1 MTGNDTLDLGN
12 PTRTRKEP
20 VVESLSLHSTDLLT
34 LLDPAGTIL
43 YESPAI
49 ERLYGYD
56 QEELVGQQVTDYFHP
71 EDCHRVMAAFDA
83 VVAGEAHHTESVE
96 YRHRMADGSYR
107 WIESVGSSHPTPEG
121 NYVISSRDI
130 SERKQREQELQK
142 ARQQLQSECDSKE
155 AIRQLLVESSRIDDV
170 ADAVCQLLV
179 ESCGYDA
186 AWVVTAEGSSDEI
199 GVACLASHGSDR
211 GFCVYGEEIW
221 TPDAATRQCL
231 DTGEPVVVAV
241 DGKGG
246 KNDAKTGSSDKT
258 ETEDDDAPLVER
270 LRACEFTSVRAVPLV
285 YDGVMYG
292 TLTAVRS
299 DPCSEFARELVAEVA
314 AALAFRQQAVRQQM
328 ALRADRV
335 TELTLRIPEGHV
347 LAALASSPL
356 LPDDTHL
363 IVEEYWDDDGD
374 LSVYLLK
381 TATIEGETLVEAAGD
396 LSTVEQASVV
406 TESDEETVVQLRVDE
421 PAVGATLSGHGV
433 LLRSAVASKGYLKV
447 TVQFSR
453 PTAVSVVT
461 EAIQDRWP
469 AATLQACSQ
478 QTLDPERPQHLEG
491 LTRKQEEALRAATFA
506 GFFQRPQRSNA
517 REVAE
522 VLNISR
528 STFLHHLRVAEQKA
542 FTDIFGVD
550 DI

>member
-12 PTRTRKEP
+12 PTRPRKEP

-34 LLDPAGTIL
+34 LLDPDGTIL

-155 AIRQLLVESSRIDDV
+155 AIRQLLVKSSRIDDV
-170 ADAVCQLLV
+170 TDAVCQLLV

-314 AALAFRQQAVRQQM
+314 AALAFRQQAARQQM

-347 LAALASSPL
+347 LVALASSPL
-356 LPDDTHL
+356 LPDDAHL
-363 IVEEYWDDDGD
+363 IVEEYQGSEGD
-374 LSVYLLK
+374 TSTYLLK
-381 TATIEGETLVEAAGD
+381 TAAVNSEAILKAAGE
-396 LSTVEQASVV
+396 LPAVEQASVV
-406 TESDEETVVQLRVDE
+406 TESDEETIVQLQVDE

-469 AATLQACSQ
+469 TATLQACSQ
-478 QTLDPERPQHLEG
+478 RTLDPERPQHLNG

-517 REVAE
+517 GEVAE

-542 FTDIFGVD
+542 FTDIFDVD